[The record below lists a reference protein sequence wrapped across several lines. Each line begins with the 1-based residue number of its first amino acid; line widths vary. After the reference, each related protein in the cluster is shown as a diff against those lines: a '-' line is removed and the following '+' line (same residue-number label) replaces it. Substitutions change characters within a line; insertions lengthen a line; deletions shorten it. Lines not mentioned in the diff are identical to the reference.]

1 VPDQAEQL
9 DRLKAALADRYAI
22 ERELG
27 AGGMATVYLGE
38 DVKHRR
44 KVAVK
49 VLRAELAAA
58 LGPDRFMREIDVAA
72 QLQHPHILPL
82 YDSGEADG
90 LLYYVMPFIE
100 GESLRER
107 LTSSGRFEVDESLSV
122 FRDVVD
128 ALAKAH
134 KSGVVHRDIKPDN
147 ILLSDRHAMVADFGI
162 AKAVSSASGAIAQTT
177 AGMTLG
183 TPSYMAPEQVAADP
197 NIDHRADIY
206 AAGIV
211 MYEMLTGQLPFSAT
225 TPQQLLAAHVTVAP
239 EPIAN
244 RRSDLPPAVAAMVM
258 KCLVKDPAA
267 RWQTADQ
274 LLQAVEEVRRSAP
287 LTGPQGGRFRR
298 TGWLAAAIVILV
310 GVLGLWAIVRPGPP
324 ASATSRTAIA
334 VMPFTVVGSEQ
345 YEYLS
350 EGIVNLLSTSLD
362 GAGGLRS
369 VNAHALLG
377 YVADRGGMTADQA
390 DGIAQ
395 RFGAGLYVLGD
406 IAEAGNRLRI
416 TASLFDRN
424 EPAGEPFVATV
435 EGDANALF
443 ELVDQLAARLATE
456 RVADAGARLTRI
468 AALTTSSL
476 PAVKSYLEGERAFRA
491 GRNGDAAAA
500 FQQAVSEDSTFALA
514 FYRLSMVEERLAWAE
529 ASQRSAEAAFRHGQR
544 LSARH
549 RQFFEAV
556 LALRRGES
564 SRAEQ
569 LFRTI
574 VSTYPDDAEAW
585 YQLGELM
592 FHGNPLGGGS
602 MTAGREP
609 LTNALFYDPGDL
621 NALYHLARISV
632 ADGDSVALDTLTRRF
647 VELSPSGERSPE
659 LRALEAYA
667 TGDTATARGIV
678 DELRT
683 SADSY
688 VPIALWSV
696 ATFTHSIAGA
706 IEIARVMTAAT
717 RPRDVQARGH
727 LYLGLLEM
735 TRGRR
740 QAADAALDEAVRL
753 GDPEAEEMLAWLR
766 ALPILPATPEEL
778 RGARSRLA
786 AWAGAASA
794 SSPRP
799 SAFFSGHNGVH
810 EIVRDYLLGVL
821 SARVGDTDSAG
832 AYAERL
838 DRDVAG
844 TGRAALARQLRNG
857 IRVQTLMAEGRE
869 RDVLDMLDSLR
880 IEGWYQLTFVS
891 PLYSGALER
900 FTLAELLRAN
910 GRAEEALGWYVG
922 LGENSLAELVFLG
935 PSLLRRAAIHE
946 AEGRDEE
953 AHELAVRFER
963 LWKDADPDLRKWVQ
977 ATFGG

>member
-1 VPDQAEQL
+1 MPDQAEQL

-27 AGGMATVYLGE
+27 AGGMATVYLAE
-38 DVKHRR
+38 DLKHRR
-44 KVAVK
+44 KVALK
-49 VLRAELAAA
+49 VLRPELGAAVGA
-58 LGPDRFMREIDVAA
+58 DRFVREIDIAA

-82 YDSGEADG
+82 HDSGEAEG
-90 LLYYVMPFIE
+90 FLYYVMPFME
-100 GESLRER
+100 GESLRDR
-107 LTSSGRFEVDESLSV
+107 LVSAGRLSVDESLSA

-128 ALAKAH
+128 ALVKAH
-134 KSGVVHRDIKPDN
+134 KSGVVHRDIKPGN
-147 ILLSDRHAMVADFGI
+147 ILLSDRHATVADFGI
-162 AKAVSSASGAIAQTT
+162 AKAVSAASGAIQHTT

-211 MYEMLTGQLPFSAT
+211 MYEMLTGQLPFSAM

-244 RRSDLPPAVAAMVM
+244 RRPELPSAVAAMVM
-258 KCLVKDPAA
+258 KCLVKDPAG
-267 RWQTADQ
+267 RWQTAEE
-274 LLQAVEEVRRSAP
+274 LLHTVDEIRRSVPPAR
-287 LTGPQGGRFRR
+287 PQKFPRQ
-298 TGWLAAAIVILV
+298 GWLAAAAAL
-310 GVLGLWAIVRPGPP
+310 GLAGALGLWAIARTGSP
-324 ASATSRTAIA
+324 ALESSQMAIA
-334 VMPFTVVGSEQ
+334 VMPFVVAGDEQ

-377 YVADRGGMTADQA
+377 YVTDRGGVVADQA
-390 DGIAQ
+390 DGIAD

-406 IAEAGNRLRI
+406 IVEAGNRLRI
-416 TASLFDRN
+416 TASMFDRN
-424 EPAGEPFVATV
+424 QPTDEPFTATV
-435 EGDANALF
+435 EGDAEALF

-456 RVADAGARLTRI
+456 RVADSGARLTRI

-491 GRNGDAAAA
+491 GQNGEAAAA

-529 ASQRSAEAAFRHGQR
+529 ASQQSAEAAFRHGQR

-549 RQFFEAV
+549 RRFFEAV

-569 LFRTI
+569 MFRTI
-574 VSTYPDDAEAW
+574 VNTYPDDAEAW

-592 FHGNPLGGGS
+592 FHGNPLRGGS

-621 NALYHLARISV
+621 NALYHLARIAV

-659 LRALEAYA
+659 LRALEAFA
-667 TGDTATARGIV
+667 TGDTSTARRIV

-683 SADSY
+683 SADTY

-696 ATFTHSIAGA
+696 ATFTHSIDGA
-706 IEIARVMTAAT
+706 VEIARVMTAAT
-717 RPRDVQARGH
+717 RPRDVQARGN

-735 TRGRR
+735 ARGRR
-740 QAADAALDEAVRL
+740 QAAIAALDEAVHL
-753 GDPEAEEMLAWLR
+753 GDPEAEEMLAWLS
-766 ALPILPATPEEL
+766 ALPVFPSTPEEL

-786 AWAGAASA
+786 AWAGAAGA

-810 EIVRDYLLGVL
+810 ATVREYLLGVL
-821 SARVGDTDSAG
+821 SARVGDTDSAR
-832 AYAERL
+832 AYADRL
-838 DRDVAG
+838 DREMADPG
-844 TGRAALARQLRNG
+844 PAALARQLAHG
-857 IRVQTLMAEGRE
+857 LRVQTLVAEGRE
-869 RDVLDMLDSLR
+869 REALGALDSLR

-910 GRAEEALGWYVG
+910 GRAGEALGWYGG
-922 LGENSLAELVFLG
+922 LGENTLAELVFLG
-935 PSLLRRAAIHE
+935 PTLLRRAAILETQGH
-946 AEGRDEE
+946 DEE
-953 AHELAVRFER
+953 AQASIAQFDQ
-963 LWKDADPDLRKWVQ
+963 LWRNADPDVRSWVR
-977 ATFGG
+977 ATFGR